1 MKKII
6 KNNLLKLIPYLFV
19 LLAVLFT
26 LNFDALNR
34 TLYNSIKY
42 MLYNY
47 KIKTTPFEI
56 VEFGPVEPEKALLA
70 EKILTVID
78 RSSNLDRKMLS
89 EKKEFNPDS
98 AKIQQFINL
107 IEENIPHNLSELSY
121 LFEENNPF
129 FETFQ
134 NLNNA
139 GNLNKFMN
147 LYIKYLVSTENKES
161 AKQFINKALLTNQM
175 FFLGRIEY
183 GNFFEILIF
192 SETYLNL
199 LNLINE
205 NSSIFNDNEKIEIK
219 NFLKNR
225 DINAEYTLK
234 KEFNRNITPPEFELT
249 GITEK
254 ITSKHYASLWY
265 MLNIRYQL
273 FKINLSYNFFDK
285 LKEFYKLNIE
295 FSKGIVSKEK
305 VEDVKYL
312 LENNKINLLISFSP
326 YITYA
331 EYIFKI
337 NNKQNELLNS
347 L

>member
-1 MKKII
+1 KKII

-34 TLYNSIKY
+34 TLYNSIKHV
-42 MLYNY
+42 LYNY

-56 VEFGPVEPEKALLA
+56 VEFATIKPEKALLA
-70 EKILTVID
+70 DKILTVID

-89 EKKEFNPDS
+89 EKKEFIPDT
-98 AKIQQFINL
+98 AKIQQLINL

-121 LFEENNPF
+121 LFEENSPF
-129 FETFQ
+129 FESFI

-139 GNLNKFMN
+139 NNLNKFMN
-147 LYIKYLVSTENKES
+147 LYINYLISTENKES

-175 FFLGRIEY
+175 FFSGRIEH

-199 LNLINE
+199 LDLINE
-205 NSSIFNDNEKIEIK
+205 NSSIFNDNEKVEIK
-219 NFLKNR
+219 NFLKNSN
-225 DINAEYTLK
+225 INAEYTLK
-234 KEFNRNITPPEFELT
+234 KEFNRNLNPPEFKLAEK
-249 GITEK
+249 TEK
-254 ITSKHYASLWY
+254 ITLKHYVSLWY
-265 MLNIRYQL
+265 MLYIRYQL
-273 FKINLSYNFFDK
+273 FKTNLSYNLFDK
-285 LKEFYKLNIE
+285 LKEFYRLNIE
-295 FSKGIVSKEK
+295 FSKGIVSKDK
-305 VEDVKYL
+305 VEDVKNL

-337 NNKQNELLNS
+337 NNKQNELVNS